1 MRQRV
6 AFLILAA
13 LVAVNGPLWAAENPV
28 GTWAGTTEVPDQG
41 TDAVT
46 LTIGRSDGGYT
57 GTMTDSL
64 GMVAKEALRDIE
76 FAEGVLTFGFALT
89 DGTAM
94 KMRLTITGDK
104 MAGEWQHP
112 EGSAG
117 AIAFERKPGK

>member
-1 MRQRV
+1 MQRV
-6 AFLILAA
+6 AFLFLAA
-13 LVAVNGPLWAAENPV
+13 LVAASVPLWAAENPV
-28 GTWAGTTEVPDQG
+28 GTWVGATEVPDQG
-41 TDAVT
+41 ADGIT
-46 LTIGRSDGGYT
+46 LTIAKSDGGYT

-117 AIAFERKPGK
+117 AITFERKTEK

>member
-13 LVAVNGPLWAAENPV
+13 LVAVNGSLWAAENPV
-28 GTWAGTTEVPDQG
+28 GTWVGTTEVPDQG
-41 TDAVT
+41 ADAVT
-46 LTIGRSDGGYT
+46 LTITKSDGGYT

-64 GMVAKEALRDIE
+64 GVVAAEALRSIE
-76 FAEGVLTFGFALT
+76 FAEGVLTFGFSLT

-94 KMRLTITGDK
+94 KMRLKITGDK

-112 EGSAG
+112 DGSAG
-117 AIAFERKPGK
+117 AITFERKPGK